1 MLVFSSATLERSIS
15 CIICVF
21 TSIMYRNGSLY
32 VATPKKSEKRNAET
46 TEEAPKKKR
55 KTEQEVV
62 VEQPSSTIP
71 NQEENEVI
79 CFEYFIICSLQ
90 RTRRY
95 YTNEFVRKWQKSQQV
110 RLI

>member
-15 CIICVF
+15 CIICAI
-21 TSIMYRNGSLY
+21 TPMMCRNGALY

-79 CFEYFIICSLQ
+79 RFKLSH
-90 RTRRY
+90 
-95 YTNEFVRKWQKSQQV
+95 NK
-110 RLI
+110 